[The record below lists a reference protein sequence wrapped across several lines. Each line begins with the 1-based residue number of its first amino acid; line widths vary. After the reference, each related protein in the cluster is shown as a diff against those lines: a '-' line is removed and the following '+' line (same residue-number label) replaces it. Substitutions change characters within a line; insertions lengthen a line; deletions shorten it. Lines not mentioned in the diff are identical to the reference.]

1 MESNEAIA
9 AFAALAQPTRL
20 EVFRTLIKHE
30 PDGLPAGEIARLL
43 ALRHNTLST
52 HLGIM
57 AGAGLVHAERRSRSI
72 IYRASLDTFREVVK
86 CLVKDCC
93 GGRSEIC
100 GPLIAELT
108 ACTPIQGLSDV

>member
-1 MESNEAIA
+1 METKEAIA

-30 PDGLPAGEIARLL
+30 PEGLPAGEIARLL

-57 AGAGLVHAERRSRSI
+57 AHAGLVETQRQSRSI

-86 CLVKDCC
+86 FLVKDCY

-100 GPLIAELT
+100 DPLIAELS
-108 ACTPIQGLSDV
+108 ACAPIQGLLDA

>member
-1 MESNEAIA
+1 MESNQAIA
-9 AFAALAQPTRL
+9 AFGALAQPTRL

-57 AGAGLVHAERRSRSI
+57 AHAGLVQAERQSRSI
-72 IYRASLDTFREVVK
+72 IYRASLDTFREVIK
-86 CLVKDCC
+86 FLVKDCC
-93 GGRSEIC
+93 GGSSEIC
-100 GPLIAELT
+100 GSLIAELS
-108 ACTPIQGLSDV
+108 ACTQIPELSDV